1 MLDDTDTGFVV
12 IRCDRCLKTG
22 DVRVKHGWALLCA
35 RCRREDDA
43 EWQEEDPNQ

>member
-1 MLDDTDTGFVV
+1 MLDDTDSGFVM
-12 IRCDRCLKTG
+12 IHCDRCLKTG

-43 EWQEEDPNQ
+43 EWQEESPE